1 MTNCSIIFNL
11 ITLLK
16 YQVKKTETLQISN
29 WDFFWFRIK
38 GWINHKI
45 VLTNFFLNSLEIVGG
60 EKRQWVLFWGEM
72 AGCGW
77 GLGSK
82 LVGGAVRAHEN
93 LTRIQNKVGETPNMR
108 HLIPWGPRLSRAT
121 EDSHFVTRYI
131 GLTSKPAH
139 NNPPAPPSHLSLAFL
154 FFSFLMNNL
163 AFHSLNKNNTKA
175 VSILFYNKLT
185 MIAYQN
191 N

>member
-1 MTNCSIIFNL
+1 MSKAIFQSNIFPRMKAKAAHPTSFKCQL
-11 ITLLK
+11 HLFPPIWTWKNK

-121 EDSHFVTRYI
+121 EDSH
-131 GLTSKPAH
+131 LS
-139 NNPPAPPSHLSLAFL
+139 PSTL
-154 FFSFLMNNL
+154 
-163 AFHSLNKNNTKA
+163 
-175 VSILFYNKLT
+175 V
-185 MIAYQN
+185 
-191 N
+191 

>member
-1 MTNCSIIFNL
+1 M
-11 ITLLK
+11 
-16 YQVKKTETLQISN
+16 
-29 WDFFWFRIK
+29 
-38 GWINHKI
+38 
-45 VLTNFFLNSLEIVGG
+45 GG

-121 EDSHFVTRYI
+121 EDSHFVTKYI

-139 NNPPAPPSHLSLAFL
+139 NNPPDTPPPPFLIFSSLSSLSFL
-154 FFSFLMNNL
+154 FFFDEQSSLSF
-163 AFHSLNKNNTKA
+163 FKQK
-175 VSILFYNKLT
+175 
-185 MIAYQN
+185 
-191 N
+191 